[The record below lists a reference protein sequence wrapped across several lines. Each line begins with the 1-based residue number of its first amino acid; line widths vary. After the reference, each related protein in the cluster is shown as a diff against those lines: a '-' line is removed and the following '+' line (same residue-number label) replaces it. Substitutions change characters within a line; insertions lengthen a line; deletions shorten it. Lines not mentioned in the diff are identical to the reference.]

1 MAAVGR
7 WRGEKW
13 ERNAGALADEEL
25 KLVIGKGD
33 VGRDEV
39 EVEETLSSRHSAV
52 AVACARDLSRG
63 ERGLKGLDESIFE
76 DLRGEDALCVLL
88 GNAVK

>member
-13 ERNAGALADEEL
+13 ERNAEALADEEL
-25 KLVIGKGD
+25 KLEIGKED

-52 AVACARDLSRG
+52 AVAGARDLGRG

-76 DLRGEDALCVLL
+76 NLRGEDAL
-88 GNAVK
+88 